1 MDTTL
6 SLQLHTEY
14 AKFRSSSC
22 PIHKGVLLHC
32 IAFPI
37 LYQRMT
43 VTVAHARLNC
53 VCTVYRYRSHYSLPL
68 SSNDSESESS

>member
-43 VTVAHARLNC
+43 VTIAHARLNC
-53 VCTVYRYRSHYSLPL
+53 VCTDTEVSTHYTLV
-68 SSNDSESESS
+68 E